1 MAQLLFACSHMHSY
15 DECMSGEER
24 DEDRSMSDTHLKSYT
39 YNGSTLERSNVT
51 SIMTYTHKGQMSPL
65 CGCACVGWVKEM
77 EELKICREEKFSY
90 DFFF

>member
-51 SIMTYTHKGQMSPL
+51 SIMTYAHKGQMSL
-65 CGCACVGWVKEM
+65 SMWVCM
-77 EELKICREEKFSY
+77 CRMGEGDGGVNDMQGGEIQL
-90 DFFF
+90 